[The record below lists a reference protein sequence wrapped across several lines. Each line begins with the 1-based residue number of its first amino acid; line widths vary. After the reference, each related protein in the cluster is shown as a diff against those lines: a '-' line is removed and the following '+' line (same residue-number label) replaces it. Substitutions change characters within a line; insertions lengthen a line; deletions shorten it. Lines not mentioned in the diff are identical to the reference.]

1 MKLNNLILSMSA
13 GVAAFALTA
22 CENSDISFPDSDGGV
37 NVYFAYQRPI
47 RTITLGDIS
56 TYDNSKE
63 NNEHAFTIYGVSS
76 GSYTGKNIDVEVAV
90 DESLLQ
96 GLTFEDGSPVKALP
110 QEYYQLSGSTLH
122 YGGNFRGGVDV
133 KLTDAFFNDPAS
145 VGNTYVIPMVMKSA
159 SGEVDNILKG
169 TPIAEGAPRQNS
181 EMWSVL
187 PKDYTLFMVNYI
199 NKYDAN
205 YLRRGVDAISNYGRK
220 GASENEHAVVQCGDQ
235 AQWAWDNQFWIKS
248 DIPFETGKEWSLKM
262 KVKADQPATR
272 GTQTHKG
279 LGGYLHWEAVGNVDF
294 TTEWTEFTAK
304 GTFAKEHNG
313 GDCFAFNLN
322 SGKVDAN
329 NNPVPDEDHNTYYF
343 DEIELIVDGKV
354 ACKYG
359 VAGSWALKSNIGDN
373 ANNVIEKQYWA
384 YDTSKS
390 IKDSTAIRH
399 KEFIE
404 SDEVIKATTKS
415 LNSVVL
421 PISGL
426 TSEGN
431 PVTCDI
437 LLTFDDSDNCKITSA
452 TEGYTAEGTGSFKS
466 KSEIKAWGNK
476 DRDALYLNYT
486 INLGDATYQSSD
498 TLVVRDRG
506 TVSSIRE
513 FTTIYKQD

>member
-56 TYDNSKE
+56 TYGNSKE

-159 SGEVDNILKG
+159 TGEVDNILKG

-205 YLRRGVDAISNYGRK
+205 YLRRGVDQITNYKRVADNPHAIVE
-220 GASENEHAVVQCGDQ
+220 AGDQ
-235 AQWAWDNQFWIKS
+235 TGFAWDNQFWIVS

-262 KVKADQPATR
+262 KVRAKEATSV

-279 LGGYLHWEAVGNVDF
+279 LGGYIHWAAIGNVNF
-294 TTEWTEFTAK
+294 TTDWTEFTAS
-304 GTFAKEHNG
+304 GTFSAEQNG
-313 GDCFAFNLN
+313 GDCIAFNLN
-322 SGKVDAN
+322 HGADNTAMDDA
-329 NNPVPDEDHNTYYF
+329 NTYYF
-343 DEIELIVDGKV
+343 DEIEFIVDGKV
-354 ACKYG
+354 ACKTG
-359 VAGSWALKSNIGDN
+359 VAGSWAVKTNIGVQ
-373 ANNVIEKQYWA
+373 AGQMIEKPYWKYGNVI
-384 YDTSKS
+384 
-390 IKDSTAIRH
+390 DSEDQKVRH
-399 KEFIE
+399 KEFVE

-486 INLGDATYQSSD
+486 INLGAATYQSSD

>member
-199 NKYDAN
+199 NKYDGN
-205 YLRRGVDAISNYGRK
+205 YLRRGVDQISIFSKKADSKPIEVDAGAMTTGNNY
-220 GASENEHAVVQCGDQ
+220 
-235 AQWAWDNQFWIKS
+235 DNQFFITFDSHKIVPG
-248 DIPFETGKEWSLKM
+248 DKWSLTM
-262 KVKADQPATR
+262 KVKAEQPASI
-272 GTQTHKG
+272 GTQIHRAPGDYCHWDAIGNIDFTADWTDYAKNG
-279 LGGYLHWEAVGNVDF
+279 TFNDAGQWGSPEGGYTIAL
-294 TTEWTEFTAK
+294 
-304 GTFAKEHNG
+304 
-313 GDCFAFNLN
+313 NLN
-322 SGKVDAN
+322 DFADAN
-329 NNPVPDEDHNTYYF
+329 KYYF
-343 DEIELIVDGKV
+343 DNIELKINDEVVVKS
-354 ACKYG
+354 G
-359 VAGSWALKSNIGDN
+359 VIGSYTIKTNIGPQ
-373 ANNVIEKQYWA
+373 ANNLLTDDYWV
-384 YDTSKS
+384 YDESNAT
-390 IKDSTAIRH
+390 TNQNVRH
-399 KEFIE
+399 KEFVE
-404 SDEVIKATTKS
+404 SDEVVKATTKS